1 MEQKIFNKSNE
12 SKIKLSFNLQWCN
25 WWLRSAFNY
34 YRDTICFVDFYG
46 YIDYNRAHYNYGIA
60 PACAI

>member
-1 MEQKIFNKSNE
+1 MTKLDLEFTPRSWWIRSTLKS
-12 SKIKLSFNLQWCN
+12 FYGN
-25 WWLRSAFNY
+25 WVIYVN
-34 YRDTICFVDFYG
+34 FYG